1 MVVGA
6 RRWLSSPRSH
16 LLSFLSRA
24 FLGRAFLRRGWQRN
38 ESRVVVSPK
47 LIHRPLCKIT
57 ELGKQT
63 DQELVQQRSVRVEFL
78 FRKVSRNLY

>member
-6 RRWLSSPRSH
+6 RRWLSSLRSH
-16 LLSFLSRA
+16 LLSFLS
-24 FLGRAFLRRGWQRN
+24 RAFLRRGWQRN

>member
-6 RRWLSSPRSH
+6 RRSLSSFRPH
-16 LLSFLSRA
+16 LLSSRRRVFLD
-24 FLGRAFLRRGWQRN
+24 RGWQRN

-78 FRKVSRNLY
+78 FRKVSRNLS

>member
-6 RRWLSSPRSH
+6 RRWLSSLRSH
-16 LLSFLSRA
+16 LLS

-38 ESRVVVSPK
+38 ESRVGVSPK

-78 FRKVSRNLY
+78 FRKVSRNLS